1 MTIVGFALLITCL
14 VQKLWVIMFGFEKVL
29 IIMLKLTDT
38 RLKIISEVEI
48 VMLMIDIE
56 RNNQKFYEL

>member
-1 MTIVGFALLITCL
+1 
-14 VQKLWVIMFGFEKVL
+14 MFGFEKVL